1 MKLSAIDIGSNSVR
15 LLLWADGSSVLK
27 KLRTTRLGE
36 GLSVSGSL
44 KKEAM
49 VRTSEAVRD
58 FCKEAKDWGAEK
70 VFAFATAA
78 ARRAENGQEFARMA
92 ENISGIPIEIISGEE
107 EARIGLYGALEG
119 KDGGIIDVGGASSE
133 VTVSHK
139 GKIIF
144 AVSADLGAVRLKDLC
159 GEDKDKMFS
168 VISEQIKIFEN
179 VPKMPMVAIGGTA
192 TSIVALEKELA
203 VYDSKIVHGTKM
215 SYDCV
220 RGWAD
225 KLLAMSQAERLSL
238 IGMEKSRADILGG
251 GALLLS
257 EIMKKIGAEEITISE
272 KDNLEG
278 YLLTRI
284 EGAL

>member
-107 EARIGLYGALEG
+107 EARIGLCGALEG

-133 VTVSHK
+133 VIVSNK
-139 GKIIF
+139 GKVIF

-159 GEDKDKMFS
+159 GEDKKKMLS

-179 VPKMPMVAIGGTA
+179 VPKMPMFAIGGTA
-192 TSIVALEKELA
+192 TSIVALEKELV

-257 EIMKKIGAEEITISE
+257 EIMKKIGAEEITVSE

-278 YLLTRI
+278 YLLTRV